1 MLFIFAEMVSDHLTS
16 QLKELRE
23 FLSAGNEELAK
34 RLIETL
40 NPLSVVD
47 VGTSLI
53 PDVDDVNETGH
64 RIALHATGNGNC
76 LYNSASLILCGDE
89 SRSNSLHLLVA
100 SELYFHAEYY
110 ATHEVF
116 KQTAELTEI
125 SELVLFPV
133 ALTASG
139 DKALMDGGTRIDA
152 VKAEAVAICEDKQWA
167 SLINMMALA
176 SVIERSVY
184 SLYTEVNFR
193 FRPFHSTNLCTF
205 CGQGRVI

>member
-1 MLFIFAEMVSDHLTS
+1 MLFIFAEMVADHLTS

-47 VGTSLI
+47 VEKVDFTKLPKDILGTSLI

-64 RIALHATGNGNC
+64 HIALHATGNGNC
-76 LYNSASLILCGDE
+76 LYNSALLILCGDE

-116 KQTAELTEI
+116 KQTAEL
-125 SELVLFPV
+125 FFFFFY
-133 ALTASG
+133 
-139 DKALMDGGTRIDA
+139 K
-152 VKAEAVAICEDKQWA
+152 
-167 SLINMMALA
+167 
-176 SVIERSVY
+176 
-184 SLYTEVNFR
+184 
-193 FRPFHSTNLCTF
+193 
-205 CGQGRVI
+205 